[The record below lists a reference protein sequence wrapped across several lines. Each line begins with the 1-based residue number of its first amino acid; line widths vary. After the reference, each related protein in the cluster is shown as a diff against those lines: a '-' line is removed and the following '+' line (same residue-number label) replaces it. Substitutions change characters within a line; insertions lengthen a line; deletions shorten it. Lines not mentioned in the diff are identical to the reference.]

1 MTEFVWISNRKNF
14 KFGFP
19 SCWWKKL

>member
-14 KFGFP
+14 KFGF
-19 SCWWKKL
+19 CHVGEKN